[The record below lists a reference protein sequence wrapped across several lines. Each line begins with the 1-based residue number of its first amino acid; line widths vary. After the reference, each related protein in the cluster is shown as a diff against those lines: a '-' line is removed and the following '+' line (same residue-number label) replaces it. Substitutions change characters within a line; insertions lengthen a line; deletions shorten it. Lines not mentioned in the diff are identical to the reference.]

1 MANESRKDSNSLP
14 IEESLDKPFP
24 YPLQE
29 RGDQRRQLEDPPGW
43 TDLARLFTAK
53 MRRIGNVSIATLV
66 TYLLTV
72 AMEIL
77 KIFTIQKDKTR
88 ERNEMKT
95 KVEEII
101 HTSLKEIEHH
111 KLKLEEQVIFS
122 VMLKHLF
129 SFISYSKRQSLGYR
143 QLRKFNSIVLI
154 DGLSGD

>member
-1 MANESRKDSNSLP
+1 MANGTRKDSNSLP

-29 RGDQRRQLEDPPGW
+29 RGDQSRMLEDPPGW

-66 TYLLTV
+66 TYLLAV

-101 HTSLKEIEHH
+101 HTKLKEIEHH
-111 KLKLEEQVIFS
+111 KWKLEEQVFFS
-122 VMLKHLF
+122 VMLKHLC
-129 SFISYSKRQSLGYR
+129 
-143 QLRKFNSIVLI
+143 
-154 DGLSGD
+154 LS